1 MPDMTCLYS
10 VFGIFFKSVAARFE
24 YRIHLHIAAHTLLIN
39 FPIATYGTAILP
51 STSPN
56 TYR

>member
-10 VFGIFFKSVAARFE
+10 VFGIFFESVAAEFG

-39 FPIATYGTAILP
+39 FSIPAYGTAILP
-51 STSPN
+51 SASPN

>member
-10 VFGIFFKSVAARFE
+10 VFSIFFESAAARFE

-39 FPIATYGTAILP
+39 FPIAAYGTAILP
-51 STSPN
+51 SASPN